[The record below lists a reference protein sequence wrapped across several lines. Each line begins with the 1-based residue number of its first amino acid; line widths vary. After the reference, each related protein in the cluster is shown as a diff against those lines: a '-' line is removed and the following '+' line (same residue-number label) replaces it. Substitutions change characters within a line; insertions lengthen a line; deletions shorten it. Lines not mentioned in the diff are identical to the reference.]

1 MISNPWTHSRH
12 GHSALELERV
22 SRIINSRNAHAEIA
36 SIIKNHR
43 WIPSF
48 NPGLLMSRLKLD
60 HSKFFYSFVQ
70 DDILNAHG
78 HEIERIARR
87 LDKIKIDSTIVITS
101 CKLSNTAII
110 ENISPKRNL
119 LIRFLDYPLRENM
132 TSTLMQHFN
141 RFEKMPGLACAT
153 RQGAEVLKSV
163 FQREVQYVP
172 EAMAILDSTD
182 VSGTRDRIGILWP
195 VAFAEER
202 NRVMWFMEA
211 LKDFKLLVRFP
222 GNFNQRELEKLPFK
236 ADIKVLERG
245 VTNDYFYRSLSSI
258 QVGVLPHVGY
268 SNRSSGLASMLAAM
282 QVPII
287 ANSGNLFYK
296 DLQPFAFM
304 RPLTL
309 EKKKLRSD
317 VVELSDGISNKAE
330 NMNLS
335 EFTLKAW
342 QLFLGV

>member
-1 MISNPWTHSRH
+1 
-12 GHSALELERV
+12 
-22 SRIINSRNAHAEIA
+22 
-36 SIIKNHR
+36 
-43 WIPSF
+43 
-48 NPGLLMSRLKLD
+48 MSRLKLD

-70 DDILNAHG
+70 DSILNAHG
-78 HEIERIARR
+78 REIERIANRSGK
-87 LDKIKIDSTIVITS
+87 LEIDPTIVITS
-101 CKLSNTAII
+101 CKLSNTSIV

-119 LIRFLDYPLRENM
+119 LIRFLDHPIRENE
-132 TSTLMQHFN
+132 TSTLMKYLK
-141 RFEKMPGLACAT
+141 RFEKMPRLACAT
-153 RQGAEVLKSV
+153 RQGAGVLESV

-182 VSGTRDRIGILWP
+182 VSDIRDRVGILWP
-195 VAFAEER
+195 VAFAEEKS
-202 NRVMWFMEA
+202 RVMWFLEA

-236 ADIKVLERG
+236 ADIRVLERG

-258 QVGVLPHVGY
+258 QVGILPHVGY

-282 QVPII
+282 QVPVI
-287 ANSGNLFYK
+287 ANSSNLFYK
-296 DLQPFAFM
+296 DLQAFAFM

-309 EKKKLRSD
+309 EKEKLLSD
-317 VVELSDGISNKAE
+317 VVALSEGISNRAE
-330 NMNLS
+330 KINLS